1 MYKSRVSLILSIV
14 FVLFVSAPT
23 LIMAFDVSADTSV
36 FFSVTEE
43 ENEGSNAAKHIQA
56 HITSNHKLPF
66 DVEFSSKKASNF
78 YLVGSRSSLSLQTF
92 SPPPEHQV

>member
-1 MYKSRVSLILSIV
+1 MYKSRVSIILSIV
-14 FVLFVSAPT
+14 FVLFLSAPT
-23 LIMAFDVSADTSV
+23 IIMVFDVPADTSV

-43 ENEGSNAAKHIQA
+43 ENESSNVSKQIQA
-56 HITSNHKLPF
+56 HITLNHKPPF

-92 SPPPEHQV
+92 SPPPEQQV